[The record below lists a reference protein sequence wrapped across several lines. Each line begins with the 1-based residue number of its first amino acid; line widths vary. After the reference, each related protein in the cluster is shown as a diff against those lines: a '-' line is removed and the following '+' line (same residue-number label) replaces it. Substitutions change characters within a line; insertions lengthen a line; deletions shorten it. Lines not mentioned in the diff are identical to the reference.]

1 MADAVA
7 EVRPGATAQEQV
19 FVASQWRLMWWRFR
33 RHRLAVASGV
43 VLLVFYVVTLFA
55 PFFAV
60 HDPTLS
66 EAERTLMPPQKIHWF
81 DGGRLRPH
89 VFAVE
94 GARDPR
100 TFKRVY
106 TEDKSRKYPVRLLAR
121 GFPYKLLWIFPTD
134 VHLLGAPGAAA
145 PTLFLLGADVQGRD
159 LWSRVVYG
167 TQVSMSIGLVGVT
180 LSLFLG
186 ILLGGISGF
195 YGGVV
200 DSVIQRAIEIIRSIP
215 AIPFWMGLAAFLPR
229 DWSVLQIYFAITI
242 IISVLGWTG
251 LARVVRGR
259 FLALRDEDFVTAAQL
274 SGASRTKTIFR
285 YMLPSFYSHIIAE
298 ITLSIPQMIIS
309 ETALSFLG
317 LGIRPP
323 AVSYGTLLQAAQN
336 VQTVALTPWLMFP
349 AIPVIVAVLAF
360 NFLGDGVRDAADPYS
375 QHASTRRKGG
385 DRRRRLIAR
394 AGTSGAADGS
404 HARPSAAAGA
414 PPILQVRDL
423 HTHFPVDE
431 GTVVAVDGASF
442 DVPAGKTLGIVGESG
457 CGKSVTARSV
467 LRILDRPGEIVAGE
481 ILFRRAP
488 GNGQGEILDLAAL
501 DADGEQMRAIRGG
514 EIALVFQEPMAS
526 FSPVHTVN
534 AQLLEAIRLHRP
546 EAGKEEARAIGI
558 EALRQVHIPNPE
570 QRIDSY
576 ASELSGGLRQRAMIA
591 IALSCRPS
599 LLIADEPTTA
609 LDVTT
614 QAQILDLIRELQG
627 EHGMAIMLITHDMGV
642 IAEMADEVVV
652 MYLGRVV
659 ESAPVDDIFHNP
671 KHPYTQALHR
681 SIPSIT
687 APTGQELDSIA
698 GTVPHPNERPSGCPF
713 HPRCPSFIPDTCDRS
728 VPELLPVA
736 PGHGASC
743 FLNPTH
749 QDTPVGTR

>member
-1 MADAVA
+1 
-7 EVRPGATAQEQV
+7 
-19 FVASQWRLMWWRFR
+19 MWWRFR
-33 RHRLAVASGV
+33 RHRLALVSAI
-43 VLLVFYVVTLFA
+43 VLLGFYLATLFA
-55 PFFAV
+55 PFLAI
-60 HDPTLS
+60 HHPTDS
-66 EAERTLMPPQKIHWF
+66 EAERTLMPPQKIHWL
-81 DGGRLRPH
+81 DGGRFRPH

-94 GARDPR
+94 GTRDPR

-106 TEDKSRKYPVRLLAR
+106 TEDRSRKYPLRLFAR
-121 GFPYKLLWIFPTD
+121 GFPYKLLWLFPTD
-134 VHLLGAPGAAA
+134 LHLLGTAAPAAPAA
-145 PTLFLLGADVQGRD
+145 PTLFLFGTDLQGRD
-159 LWSRVVYG
+159 LYSRLVFG
-167 TQVSMSIGLVGVT
+167 TRVSMSIGLVGVT

-195 YGGVV
+195 YGGAV
-200 DSVIQRAIEIIRSIP
+200 DGVIQRAIEIIYSIP

-229 DWSVLQIYFAITI
+229 HWSVLQVYFAITI

-336 VQTVALTPWLMFP
+336 VQTVALTPWLMIP
-349 AIPVIVAVLAF
+349 AIPVTVAVLAF
-360 NFLGDGVRDAADPYS
+360 NFLGDGVRDAADPYT
-375 QHASTRRKGG
+375 QHAAARGRSKDRG
-385 DRRRRLIAR
+385 RRRPPRV
-394 AGTSGAADGS
+394 TAAPPP
-404 HARPSAAAGA
+404 AAAPAAAG
-414 PPILQVRDL
+414 PPPLLSVRRL
-423 HTHFPVDE
+423 HTHFPLDE

-442 DVPAGKTLGIVGESG
+442 DVPAGKSLGIVGESG

-467 LRILDRPGEIVAGE
+467 LRILDRPGEIVGGQ
-481 ILFRRAP
+481 ILFRRAA
-488 GNGQGEILDLAAL
+488 GNGHGELLDLAAL

-514 EIALVFQEPMAS
+514 EIAMVFQEPMAS
-526 FSPVHTVN
+526 FSPLHTVSV
-534 AQLLEAIRLHRP
+534 QLTEAIRLHRRG
-546 EAGKEEARAIGI
+546 AGKAEARAIAI
-558 EALRQVHIPNPE
+558 EALRQVGVPNPE
-570 QRIDSY
+570 QRVDSY
-576 ASELSGGLRQRAMIA
+576 AFELSGGLRQRAMIA

-614 QAQILDLIRELQG
+614 QAQILDLIRELQRQ
-627 EHGMAIMLITHDMGV
+627 HGMAIMLITHDMGV
-642 IAEMADEVVV
+642 IAELADEVAV

-659 ESAPVDDIFHNP
+659 ESAPVDAIFHDP

-687 APTGQELDSIA
+687 APTGQPLDSIA
-698 GTVPHPNERPSGCPF
+698 GSVPHPGERPRGCPF
-713 HPRCPSFIPDTCDRS
+713 HPRCPSFMPDVCDRAA
-728 VPELLPVA
+728 PELLPVA

-743 FLNPTH
+743 FLH
-749 QDTPVGTR
+749 EHTPRGAP

>member
-1 MADAVA
+1 MADATA
-7 EVRPGATAQEQV
+7 TVRSGSAVQEQV

-33 RHRLAVASGV
+33 RHRLAVVSGA
-43 VLLVFYVVTLFA
+43 VLLAFYVVTLFA
-55 PFFAV
+55 PFFAI

-66 EAERTLMPPQKIHWF
+66 EAERTLMPPQKIHWL
-81 DGGRLRPH
+81 DGGTLQPH

-106 TEDKSRKYPVRLLAR
+106 TEDTDRKYPVRLFVR
-121 GFPYKLLWIFPTD
+121 GFPYKLLWILPTD
-134 VHLLGAPGAAA
+134 IHLLGAPDAAA

-159 LWSRVVYG
+159 LYSRVVYG
-167 TQVSMSIGLVGVT
+167 TRVSMSIGLVGVS

-259 FLALRDEDFVTAAQL
+259 FLALRDEDFVIAAQL

-336 VQTVALTPWLMFP
+336 VQTVALTPWLMIP
-349 AIPVIVAVLAF
+349 AIPVTIAVLAF
-360 NFLGDGVRDAADPYS
+360 NFLGDGVRDAADPYA
-375 QHASTRRKGG
+375 QHASTRGKGKES
-385 DRRRRLIAR
+385 RRRRIAL
-394 AGTSGAADGS
+394 AGASGPAQGTA
-404 HARPSAAAGA
+404 HAQPRAGA

-423 HTHFPVDE
+423 HTHFPLDE
-431 GTVVAVDGASF
+431 GTVIAVDGASF
-442 DVPAGKTLGIVGESG
+442 DVPAGNTLGIVGESG

-467 LRILDRPGEIVAGE
+467 LRILDRPGEIVGGE
-481 ILFRRAP
+481 ILFRRGA
-488 GNGQGEILDLAAL
+488 GNGHGEILDLAAL
-501 DADGEQMRAIRGG
+501 DADSEQMRAIRGG

-534 AQLLEAIRLHRP
+534 VQLLEAIRLHRP
-546 EAGKEEARAIGI
+546 DAGKEEARAIAI
-558 EALRQVHIPNPE
+558 EALRQVHVPNPE

-576 ASELSGGLRQRAMIA
+576 AFELSGGLRQRAMIA

-713 HPRCPSFIPDTCDRS
+713 HPRCPSFIPDICDRAA
-728 VPELLPVA
+728 PELLPVA
-736 PGHGASC
+736 PGHDASC
-743 FLNPTH
+743 FLHPTH
-749 QDTPVGTR
+749 QDAPVGTR

>member
-1 MADAVA
+1 MADA
-7 EVRPGATAQEQV
+7 PATIRSGSAAQEQV

-33 RHRLAVASGV
+33 RHRLAVVSGV
-43 VLLVFYVVTLFA
+43 VLLAFYVVTLFA

-66 EAERTLMPPQKIHWF
+66 EAERTLMPPQKIHWL

-106 TEDKSRKYPVRLLAR
+106 TEDKDRKYPVRLFTR

-134 VHLLGAPGAAA
+134 IHLLGAPDAAA

-159 LWSRVVYG
+159 LYSRVVYG
-167 TQVSMSIGLVGVT
+167 TQVSMSIGLVGVS

-336 VQTVALTPWLMFP
+336 VQTVALTPWLMIP
-349 AIPVIVAVLAF
+349 AVPVIIAVLAF

-375 QHASTRRKGG
+375 QHASTRRKGRERG
-385 DRRRRLIAR
+385 RRLSAR
-394 AGTSGAADGS
+394 AGTSG
-404 HARPSAAAGA
+404 PEAAAPAQQPAGVR
-414 PPILQVRDL
+414 PILPILQVRDL

-467 LRILDRPGEIVAGE
+467 LRILDRPGEIVAGQ
-481 ILFRRAP
+481 ILFRRAA
-488 GNGQGEILDLAAL
+488 GNGHAEILDLAAL
-501 DADGEQMRAIRGG
+501 ETDGDQMRAIRGG

-546 EAGKEEARAIGI
+546 DAGKEEARAIGI

-576 ASELSGGLRQRAMIA
+576 AFELSGGLRQRAMIA

-659 ESAPVDDIFHNP
+659 ENAPVDDIFHNP
-671 KHPYTQALHR
+671 RHPYTQALHR

-687 APTGQELDSIA
+687 APTGKELDSIA
-698 GTVPHPNERPSGCPF
+698 GTVPHPNERPPGCPF
-713 HPRCPSFIPDTCDRS
+713 HPRCPAFMPDTCDRA

-736 PGHGASC
+736 AGHGASC
-743 FLNPTH
+743 FLH
-749 QDTPVGTR
+749 QDAPVSAR

>member
-1 MADAVA
+1 MAEAAA
-7 EVRPGATAQEQV
+7 EARPGASAQEQV

-33 RHRLAVASGV
+33 RHRLAVASGA

-81 DGGRLRPH
+81 DGGALRPH

-106 TEDKSRKYPVRLLAR
+106 TEDKERKYPVRMFTR
-121 GFPYKLLWIFPTD
+121 GYPYKLLWIFPTD
-134 VHLLGAPGAAA
+134 IHLLGAPDAAA

-336 VQTVALTPWLMFP
+336 VQTVALTPWLMIP
-349 AIPVIVAVLAF
+349 AIPVIIAVLAF

-375 QHASTRRKGG
+375 QHASTRGKGRES
-385 DRRRRLIAR
+385 RRRRITLA
-394 AGTSGAADGS
+394 GAAAS
-404 HARPSAAAGA
+404 EPVAAHAQPAAGP

-488 GNGQGEILDLAAL
+488 AGGHADTLDLAAL

-546 EAGKEEARAIGI
+546 NAGKEEARAIGI

-576 ASELSGGLRQRAMIA
+576 AFELSGGLRQRAMIA

-659 ESAPVDDIFHNP
+659 ENAPVDDIFHDP

-713 HPRCPSFIPDTCDRS
+713 HPRCPSFMPDTCDRA
-728 VPELLPVA
+728 VPELLPVSA
-736 PGHGASC
+736 GHGASC
-743 FLNPTH
+743 FLH
-749 QDTPVGTR
+749 QEAPVSTR

>member
-1 MADAVA
+1 MADAT
-7 EVRPGATAQEQV
+7 ATIRSGSAAHEQV

-33 RHRLAVASGV
+33 RHRLAVISGV
-43 VLLVFYVVTLFA
+43 VLLGFYVVTLFA
-55 PFFAV
+55 PFFAI
-60 HDPTLS
+60 HHPTLS

-81 DGGRLRPH
+81 DGGKLQPH
-89 VFAVE
+89 VFAVD

-106 TEDKSRKYPVRLLAR
+106 TEDRDRKYQVHLFVR

-134 VHLLGAPGAAA
+134 VHLLGAPDAAA

-159 LWSRVVYG
+159 LYSRVVFG
-167 TQVSMSIGLVGVT
+167 TRVSMSIGLIGVT

-186 ILLGGISGF
+186 ILRGGISGF

-200 DSVIQRAIEIIRSIP
+200 DSVIQRTIEIIRSIP
-215 AIPFWMGLAAFLPR
+215 TIPFWMGLAAFLPR

-336 VQTVALTPWLMFP
+336 VQTVALTPWLMIP
-349 AIPVIVAVLAF
+349 AIPVAIAVLAF
-360 NFLGDGVRDAADPYS
+360 NFLGDGVRDAADPYA
-375 QHASTRRKGG
+375 QHASTRGKGKNG
-385 DRRRRLIAR
+385 ARRRSPRV
-394 AGTSGAADGS
+394 T
-404 HARPSAAAGA
+404 AAASSAVDQA
-414 PPILQVRDL
+414 PAAAPILSVRDL

-481 ILFRRAP
+481 ILFRRAG
-488 GNGQGEILDLAAL
+488 GNGRRDVLDLAAL
-501 DADGEQMRAIRGG
+501 DADGEQMRSIRGG

-534 AQLLEAIRLHRP
+534 VQLLEAIRLHRP
-546 EAGKEEARAIGI
+546 DAGKEEARGIAI

-576 ASELSGGLRQRAMIA
+576 AFELSGGLRQRAMIA
-591 IALSCRPS
+591 IALSCQPS

-659 ESAPVDDIFHNP
+659 ENAPVDDIFHNP
-671 KHPYTQALHR
+671 RHPYTQALHR

-687 APTGQELDSIA
+687 APTGQALDSIA
-698 GTVPHPNERPSGCPF
+698 GTVPHPNERPPGCPF
-713 HPRCPSFIPDTCDRS
+713 HPRCQSFMPDTCDRA
-728 VPELLPVA
+728 VPELLAVA
-736 PGHGASC
+736 PGHSASC
-743 FLNPTH
+743 FLH
-749 QDTPVGTR
+749 QDAPRSTR

>member
-1 MADAVA
+1 MADAAAQVK
-7 EVRPGATAQEQV
+7 PGAAVREQV
-19 FVASQWRLMWWRFR
+19 FIASQWRLMWWRFR
-33 RHRLAVASGV
+33 RHRLAVASAV
-43 VLLVFYVVTLFA
+43 VLLGFYVVTLFA
-55 PFFAV
+55 PFFAI
-60 HDPTLS
+60 HDPTAS

-81 DGGRLRPH
+81 DAGALRPH

-94 GARDPR
+94 GTRDPR

-106 TEDKSRKYPVRLLAR
+106 TEDTNRQYPIRLFVR
-121 GFPYKLLWIFPTD
+121 GFRYKLLWIFPTD
-134 VHLLGAPGAAA
+134 VHLLGAPDAAA
-145 PTLFLLGADVQGRD
+145 PTLFLLGTDVHGRD
-159 LWSRVVYG
+159 LYSRVLYG

-200 DSVIQRAIEIIRSIP
+200 DSVIQRAIEILRSIP

-229 DWSVLQIYFAITI
+229 DWSVLQVYFAITI

-274 SGASRTKTIFR
+274 SGASRSKTIFR

-336 VQTVALTPWLMFP
+336 VQTVALTPWLMIP
-349 AIPVIVAVLAF
+349 AVPVIIAVLGF
-360 NFLGDGVRDAADPYS
+360 NFLGDGVRDAADPYA
-375 QHASTRRKGG
+375 QHASTRGKGRG
-385 DRRRRLIAR
+385 SRRRLIAR
-394 AGTSGAADGS
+394 AAAS
-404 HARPSAAAGA
+404 TAAQTAEYAQARAGA

-442 DVPAGKTLGIVGESG
+442 DVPAGRTLGIVGESG

-467 LRILDRPGEIVAGE
+467 LRILDRPGEIVGGE
-481 ILFRRAP
+481 ILFRRAA
-488 GNGQGEILDLAAL
+488 GNGHEEILDLAAIE
-501 DADGEQMRAIRGG
+501 ADGEQMRAIRGG

-534 AQLLEAIRLHRP
+534 VQLLEAIRLHRP
-546 EAGKEEARAIGI
+546 DAGKDEARGIAI

-576 ASELSGGLRQRAMIA
+576 AFELSGGLRQRAMIA

-659 ESAPVDDIFHNP
+659 ENAPVDDIFHNP

-687 APTGQELDSIA
+687 APSGQELDSIA
-698 GTVPHPNERPSGCPF
+698 GTVPHPSERPSGCPF
-713 HPRCPSFIPDTCDRS
+713 HPRCPSFIPDTCDRAA
-728 VPELLPVA
+728 PELRPVA

-743 FLNPTH
+743 FLH
-749 QDTPVGTR
+749 HAAPVGPR